1 MDKIKLCIY
10 LVLFTAGMVQAQVD
24 RYMVFFT
31 DKNGTPYSIENP
43 ETFLSTRA
51 IERRT
56 SQSISVTDQD
66 LPITPGYVQ
75 GIRDEG
81 ITVLYKTK
89 WLNGVLVE
97 CNATG
102 KTILESLPY
111 VSSVELVAPGSRPSA
126 SGRKRSSGKFKVS
139 SSVAAI
145 TDEQISMLGMDR
157 MHMEGYHGEGM
168 LVAIMDAGFPG
179 ANVTPFFSSVFDEG
193 RFDAQTSY
201 DFVSGGADV
210 FRHSNHGTEVWSTL
224 AGFKENEFSGGAY
237 KASYILFVTEHAPT
251 EYRVEEYN
259 WLFAAERAD
268 SAGVDVINTS
278 LGYNTFDDPAMNYT
292 VAQMNGVT
300 AVITRA
306 AEMAASK
313 GIAVVVSAGNEG
325 NVPSWQIITAPAD
338 GASVL
343 AVGAVTS
350 SGVKTSTSSIGP
362 SADGRIKPDVAALGS
377 GVAVI
382 NSSGNIASSSGTSFA
397 APLTTSLVIG
407 VWQML
412 PELTVK
418 QLFDT
423 IRNRSSQFS
432 TPDFQLGYGI
442 PNFISVITGVDPEL
456 QGKDF
461 VTIFPNPASHEIFIE
476 FLNREPGSQVKFSL
490 TDSKG
495 VIDYKVP
502 VSQQDLL
509 KFSMDISAQQPGLYV
524 LRVQQGKRLSMFKII
539 KIE

>member
-31 DKNGTPYSIENP
+31 DKDGTPYSIDNP
-43 ETFLSTRA
+43 ETFLSARA
-51 IERRT
+51 IGRRT
-56 SQSISVTDQD
+56 VQSISITEQD

-97 CNATG
+97 CNTTG
-102 KTILESLPY
+102 ESILQSLPY
-111 VSSVELVAPGSRPSA
+111 VSSVEYVAPGGRPSA
-126 SGRKRSSGKFKVS
+126 SGRRRSSGKFKES

-145 TDEQISMLGMDR
+145 TDEQISMLGMDH
-157 MHMEGYHGEGM
+157 MHMEGYRGEGM

-201 DFVSGGADV
+201 DFVSGGSDV

-237 KASYILFVTEHAPT
+237 KASYMLFVTEYAPT

-306 AEMAASK
+306 AEIAASK

-350 SGVKTSTSSIGP
+350 EGVKTSTSSIGP
-362 SADGRIKPDVAALGS
+362 SADGRIKPDVSALGS

-397 APLTTSLVIG
+397 APLTTSLVVG

-442 PNFISVITGVDPEL
+442 PNFISVITGVDHEL

-502 VSQQDLL
+502 VSQQDIL
-509 KFSMDISAQQPGLYV
+509 KFSMDISAQRPGLYV